1 MEGPAVALRAGA
13 ARIDISPPI
22 GVQLFG
28 YPHARRISTGVHDPL
43 WASALV
49 LKSGGAQCA
58 LVALDLL
65 FLDPPTARRI
75 RRRVAAALGVED
87 SAVFISCSHTHSGP
101 VTSFLAGW
109 AGDIAMP
116 APDPEFLE
124 RVSEA
129 VVHSACEA
137 SSSMRP
143 ASLAWTAARVEGV
156 GCNRCDPTGPSDPEV
171 GTLAVRGQE
180 GGIISIVM
188 VYGMHPTVLHEDCT
202 LVSSDFPHYARIE
215 LEERFGG
222 SMVALYHTGPAGDQ
236 SPRYHVK
243 SQTFAEAERL
253 GRRLG
258 AAVANAV
265 AAIPPGSY
273 RSEPLIECRLAAF
286 DPVRRRLPE
295 PAEAERMLAEY
306 SSALH
311 RLRLAGADRAA
322 VRTAECAVFGAE
334 AAVHLAR
341 AAKSGTLD
349 RLLNEYAPFE
359 IQAIRIGDCALA
371 GLPAEVFCE
380 YGLRIRQ
387 AAGGRAFAVSLAN
400 GHMQGYITT
409 AEASKKG
416 GYEAAGAVF
425 DWRTGDVMV
434 ETAGALL
441 ESLFSPKGR
450 SDAQTGHDSGS

>member
-1 MEGPAVALRAGA
+1 MGGPAVALRAGA

-75 RRRVAAALGVED
+75 RRRVAAALGVQD

-265 AAIPPGSY
+265 AAIPLGSY

-286 DPVRRRLPE
+286 DPRAGHGPRPDHDRVTLDQQRGELVELGDGRLVVGVGEPDHTARRDRN
-295 PAEAERMLAEY
+295 
-306 SSALH
+306 
-311 RLRLAGADRAA
+311 RLADAFRCGVPQSVRHAHQGGGDGDRPDREVCHGGG
-322 VRTAECAVFGAE
+322 VRQ
-334 AAVHLAR
+334 R
-341 AAKSGTLD
+341 
-349 RLLNEYAPFE
+349 
-359 IQAIRIGDCALA
+359 
-371 GLPAEVFCE
+371 
-380 YGLRIRQ
+380 
-387 AAGGRAFAVSLAN
+387 SL
-400 GHMQGYITT
+400 
-409 AEASKKG
+409 
-416 GYEAAGAVF
+416 
-425 DWRTGDVMV
+425 
-434 ETAGALL
+434 
-441 ESLFSPKGR
+441 
-450 SDAQTGHDSGS
+450 